1 MMLLL
6 VPGWAQAGVQVA
18 GYDVETAVYKD
29 LRQDLTIDTVPGVS
43 FSPVSGRFGL
53 GFEAPITWVRL
64 TLRPI
69 DSVVDRAVDLA
80 AGRAVDLAQPLV
92 LRVGPYMMDKLDFYQ
107 QVDGRWV
114 VEHVGDLRPRIKT
127 PCIDDLYCFAV
138 HPPGKGET
146 VRYLRIETTGFPFVT
161 TEILPVAELT
171 SASVKRLYFL
181 SASLVAGSVLLLVGL
196 MMLVLE
202 RTALLKIYCSHQVI
216 VSCLF
221 LLGTGYVSVAE
232 SNLALLDWT
241 TALLINFRNASLS
254 AVFWL
259 VLAPYRP
266 SLSYR
271 RLFVGLMVAYG
282 LALLLLLAGQIH
294 RSMQINF
301 VMQAVAAIVLM
312 QGLITAGQL
321 PRLLRNTLLIG
332 AGLYIVLLV
341 TGYRV
346 VLDFTQSSTV
356 DLGLLDWRLNGTPIG
371 IFVVWV
377 LLTEHKRRNMVKADE
392 YLKIETSQ
400 ARLRADAER
409 HSERGAMIDMLTHE
423 LKTPLSTI
431 RFALASV
438 SRLFQKQG
446 GASDTDR
453 QNFMLRVGHIESS
466 VSRMD
471 AMILQ
476 VAQAHK
482 VEHMAVSAEP
492 ETMAL
497 QSLFEDV
504 IRPYASTHHFEL
516 DIEPGLLLRSDR
528 LMLTTLVENLISN
541 ACKYS
546 IDQRVSLSVRRDTPA
561 QGTGVARIA
570 VANRVAADTEPD
582 EARLF
587 ERYYRH
593 PAVSDQPG
601 TGMGLHI
608 AQSAA
613 TKIGATLRYSIAD
626 NVVNFEVSVP
636 C

>member
-1 MMLLL
+1 MLLLL
-6 VPGWAQAGVQVA
+6 VPGWAQAGEQVA
-18 GYDVETAVYKD
+18 GYDVEVAAYKD
-29 LRQDLTIDTVPGVS
+29 LRQDLTIDTASGVS

-53 GFEAPITWVRL
+53 GFDAPVTWVRL
-64 TLRPI
+64 TLRPN
-69 DSVVDRAVDLA
+69 D
-80 AGRAVDLAQPLV
+80 RAVDLAQPLM
-92 LRVGPYMMDKLDFYQ
+92 LRLGPHALDKVDFYQ
-107 QVDGRWV
+107 RVDGRWV

-138 HPPGKGET
+138 NPRDQDET
-146 VRYLRIETTGFPFVT
+146 VFYLRIQTTGFPFITAHFVPPT
-161 TEILPVAELT
+161 DLLAVV
-171 SASVKRLYFL
+171 VKRTYYLTG
-181 SASLVAGSVLLLVGL
+181 ALVAGVVLLVVGL
-196 MMLVLE
+196 MLLVLE

-216 VSCLF
+216 VTCLF
-221 LLGTGYVSVAE
+221 LLGTGAISVAE
-232 SNLALLDWT
+232 SNLELLDWAT
-241 TALLINFRNASLS
+241 VLVLNFRNASLS
-254 AVFWL
+254 LVFWL

-271 RLFVGLMVAYG
+271 RLFIGLMVAYG
-282 LALLLLLAGQIH
+282 SGLLALLAGQIH
-294 RSMQINF
+294 LSMQINF
-301 VMQAVAAIVLM
+301 VMQAVAAIVLV

-341 TGYRV
+341 AGYRV
-346 VLDFTQSSTV
+346 VLGFTPGGTV
-356 DLGLLDWRLNGTPIG
+356 DFGLLDWRLNGTPIG
-371 IFVVWV
+371 IFAVWI
-377 LLTEHKRRNMVKADE
+377 LLIEHKLRNLARADA
-392 YLKIETSQ
+392 YLAIEKSQ
-400 ARLRADAER
+400 DRLRADAER

-431 RFALASV
+431 RFALASA

-453 QNFMLRVGHIESS
+453 QNFMLRAGHIESS

-482 VEHMAVSAEP
+482 VEHMVVSAVP
-492 ETMAL
+492 EEMAL
-497 QSLFEDV
+497 QSLFEDLV
-504 IRPYASTHHFEL
+504 RPYALTHHVEL
-516 DIEPGLLLRSDR
+516 DIEPDLLLRSDR

-546 IDQRVSLSVRRDTPA
+546 LDQWVSLSVRRDKPA
-561 QGTGVARIA
+561 QGAAVVRIA

-593 PAVSDQPG
+593 SAVSDQPG

-608 AQSAA
+608 ARSAA
-613 TKIGATLRYSIAD
+613 SKIGATLRYSIAD